1 MYDKISESSGLS
13 KVKMDIYIKDF
24 LDKLSRD
31 NLRIVKFPE
40 IVLLCGG
47 PACISNDEVKS
58 FRDVLLKNDLSTKYL
73 LPEEIKEWNQGNL
86 YSDLLTFEEDLAMII
101 SAVVLF
107 VESAGAIAELGAFS
121 KIVSIN
127 NKLLVIMDTTN
138 YNQSS
143 FITLGPVKY
152 LENLN
157 KGSILTCKFLRR
169 NICCIENCQSECDNV
184 KNEINSFVKEIK
196 TKNLDFNLT
205 AHIALFICEILSYF
219 QILSFSEIKEIM
231 DCICPKAKSVI
242 QRSIFLLESL
252 DLIKSEHYMR
262 SNYYFPTNCGQTVR
276 FSFNDKYIDKVTFA
290 KNYLEYLKKQKDNI
304 KCKAYFAH
312 LR

>member
-1 MYDKISESSGLS
+1 
-13 KVKMDIYIKDF
+13 MDIYIRNF
-24 LDKLSRD
+24 LDKLSCD

-47 PACISNDEVKS
+47 PISTENVIS
-58 FRDVLLKNDLSTKYL
+58 FRNFLFKNDLSTKYL
-73 LPEEIKEWNQGNL
+73 FPENIKEWNQDNL
-86 YSDLLTFEEDLAMII
+86 YTDLLTFEEDLAMII

-121 KIVSIN
+121 KIASIN
-127 NKLLVIMDTTN
+127 SKLLVIMDTVH
-138 YNQSS
+138 YNNDS
-143 FITLGPVKY
+143 FIKLGPIKY

-157 KGSILTCKFLRR
+157 DEPILTCRFLQR
-169 NICCIENCQSECDNV
+169 NSFCIENCKEELNTV
-184 KNEINSFVKEIK
+184 KNEINSFVKDIK
-196 TKNLDFNLT
+196 TKKLDFTQT
-205 AHIALFICEILSYF
+205 AHVALFICEILSYF
-219 QILSFSEIKEIM
+219 QVLSFSEIREIM
-231 DCICPKAKSVI
+231 DCICSQAKI
-242 QRSIFLLESL
+242 ILQRAIFLLEAL

-276 FSFNDKYIDKVTFA
+276 FSFKDKYIDKVIFA
-290 KNYLEYLKKQKDNI
+290 NDYLEYLKKQKDNI